1 MSFAIITLSILDYIP
16 NNINYNNFSFIFQSD
31 KKDFE
36 EEITYQNSNSIE
48 HKTAI
53 KKRDIRYSIKVNRN
67 NNLIGICEFPLS
79 YNNLLSKKEEVFEKL
94 LTITMT
100 DNTKRSIFGNNNYN
114 NNIKILV
121 HADIQYSNLKQ
132 SHSLPKNEMKK
143 KINSPNYNKKNNV
156 DNQKEINKK
165 EKKDFKKDIK
175 LKKNNIYSNINN
187 SISNKNYV
195 KNNSGSKQIEKEINL
210 SNFNES
216 IPEDDDSV
224 INEELTKKILPINNN
239 FINFMTN
246 FQKENPLMLLNNF
259 NINSNQNL
267 NDFKLYTKEI
277 IQKLFEYQNKYYILL
292 KELLDKNLF
301 LKKELIKT
309 NEKFRN
315 IIKKNNKLNYIS
327 ENSTVRKE
335 IIVNLH
341 RNENYHIQLILPLKY
356 NELNLYKFLFNDN
369 NTLNNNNIKNNNKI
383 NSNGEYIEEN
393 NEDNGN
399 YNLILNLCIKLLKNI
414 NEIYGKNLNDNI
426 LFTENEKNILN
437 KYNILNKEID
447 DDKYKTNK
455 ILENGKKI
463 LYVEIEN
470 NNFDEYDKQLENYL
484 EYFYIKHNNLPKIIF
499 KKISTLNYEFG
510 TQKINIKFEG
520 DDIIRVKYTGGYML
534 LEKFI
539 ELNAP
544 LEEMKSKF
552 NKKNYSKKNSKK

>member
-16 NNINYNNFSFIFQSD
+16 NTINYNNFSFIFQSD
-31 KKDFE
+31 RKDFE
-36 EEITYQNSNSIE
+36 DEITYQNSNSIE
-48 HKTAI
+48 HKTPI
-53 KKRDIRYSIKVNRN
+53 KKKDIRYSIKVNKN
-67 NNLIGICEFPLS
+67 NNLIVICEFPLS
-79 YNNLLSKKEEVFEKL
+79 YNNVLNKKEESFEKL

-114 NNIKILV
+114 NNVKILV

-143 KINSPNYNKKNNV
+143 KINSPNYNKKNNIE
-156 DNQKEINKK
+156 NEKESNKK
-165 EKKDFKKDIK
+165 EKNKKDLK
-175 LKKNNIYSNINN
+175 LKKNNIYTNINN
-187 SISNKNYV
+187 NISNKNYS
-195 KNNSGSKQIEKEINL
+195 KNSSGSKQIEKEINL

-216 IPEDDDSV
+216 IPEDDDDSM

-239 FINFMTN
+239 FINFMNN
-246 FQKENPLMLLNNF
+246 FQKENPLKILNNF
-259 NINSNQNL
+259 NQNNNKNQSL

-277 IQKLFEYQNKYYILL
+277 IQKLFDYQNKYYILL
-292 KELLDKNLF
+292 KELLNKNLY

-356 NELNLYKFLFNDN
+356 NEINLYKYLFNDKN
-369 NTLNNNNIKNNNKI
+369 NLTNNLNNNNKNNNT
-383 NSNGEYIEEN
+383 NGDYFEEN
-393 NEDNGN
+393 NEENGN
-399 YNLILNLCIKLLKNI
+399 YNLVLNLCIKLLKNI

-426 LFTENEKNILN
+426 LFTENEKNILL
-437 KYNILNKEID
+437 KYNILNKEND
-447 DDKYKTNK
+447 DDKYK
-455 ILENGKKI
+455 ENGKKI

-470 NNFDEYDKQLENYL
+470 NNYDEYDKQLENYL

-510 TQKINIKFEG
+510 TQKIIIKFEG
-520 DDIIRVKYTGGYML
+520 NDIIRVKYTGGYML

-552 NKKNYSKKNSKK
+552 NKKNYIKKNSKK

>member
-1 MSFAIITLSILDYIP
+1 MSFALITLSIIDYIP
-16 NNINYNNFSFIFQSD
+16 NTINYNNFSFIFQSD
-31 KKDFE
+31 RKDFE
-36 EEITYQNSNSIE
+36 DEITYQNSNTIE
-48 HKTAI
+48 HKTPI
-53 KKRDIRYSIKVNRN
+53 KKKDIRYSIKVNKN

-79 YNNLLSKKEEVFEKL
+79 YNNVLNKKEESFEKL

-114 NNIKILV
+114 NNVKILV

-156 DNQKEINKK
+156 ESEKDSNKK
-165 EKKDFKKDIK
+165 EKNKKDLK
-175 LKKNNIYSNINN
+175 LKKNNIYTNINN
-187 SISNKNYV
+187 NISNKNYS
-195 KNNSGSKQIEKEINL
+195 KNSSGSKQIEKEINL
-210 SNFNES
+210 SNFNET
-216 IPEDDDSV
+216 IPEDDDSM

-239 FINFMTN
+239 FINFMNN
-246 FQKENPLMLLNNF
+246 FQKENPLKLLNNF
-259 NINSNQNL
+259 NQNNNKNQNL

-277 IQKLFEYQNKYYILL
+277 IQKLFDYQNKYYVLL
-292 KELLDKNLF
+292 KELLNKNLY

-356 NELNLYKFLFNDN
+356 NELNLYKYLFNDKN
-369 NTLNNNNIKNNNKI
+369 NLTNNIKNNNNK
-383 NSNGEYIEEN
+383 NNTNGDYFEEN
-393 NEDNGN
+393 NEENGN

-426 LFTENEKNILN
+426 LFTENEKNILL
-437 KYNILNKEID
+437 KYNILNKEND
-447 DDKYKTNK
+447 DDKYK
-455 ILENGKKI
+455 ENGKKI

-470 NNFDEYDKQLENYL
+470 NNYDEYDKQLENYL

-510 TQKINIKFEG
+510 TQKIIIKFEG

-552 NKKNYSKKNSKK
+552 NKKNYIKKNSKK

>member
-16 NNINYNNFSFIFQSD
+16 NTINYNNFSFIFQSD
-31 KKDFE
+31 RKDFE
-36 EEITYQNSNSIE
+36 DEITYQNSNNIE
-48 HKTAI
+48 HKTPI
-53 KKRDIRYSIKVNRN
+53 KKKDIRYSIKVNKN
-67 NNLIGICEFPLS
+67 NNLIVICEFPLS
-79 YNNLLSKKEEVFEKL
+79 YNNVLNKKEESFEKL

-114 NNIKILV
+114 NNVKILV

-143 KINSPNYNKKNNV
+143 KINSPNYNKKNNIE
-156 DNQKEINKK
+156 NEKESNKK
-165 EKKDFKKDIK
+165 EKNKKDLK
-175 LKKNNIYSNINN
+175 LKKNNIYTNINN
-187 SISNKNYV
+187 NISNKNYS
-195 KNNSGSKQIEKEINL
+195 KNSSGSKQIEKEINL

-216 IPEDDDSV
+216 IPEDDDDSM

-239 FINFMTN
+239 FINFMNN
-246 FQKENPLMLLNNF
+246 FQKENPLKILNNF
-259 NINSNQNL
+259 NQNNNKNQSL

-277 IQKLFEYQNKYYILL
+277 IQKLFDYQNKYYILL
-292 KELLDKNLF
+292 KELLNKNLY

-356 NELNLYKFLFNDN
+356 NEINLYKYLFNDKN
-369 NTLNNNNIKNNNKI
+369 NLTNNLNNNNKNNNT
-383 NSNGEYIEEN
+383 NGDYFEEN
-393 NEDNGN
+393 NEENGN
-399 YNLILNLCIKLLKNI
+399 YNLVLNLCIKLLKNI

-426 LFTENEKNILN
+426 LFTENEKNILL
-437 KYNILNKEID
+437 KYNILNKEND
-447 DDKYKTNK
+447 DDKYK
-455 ILENGKKI
+455 ENGKKI

-470 NNFDEYDKQLENYL
+470 NNYDEYDKQLENYL

-510 TQKINIKFEG
+510 TQKIIIKFEG
-520 DDIIRVKYTGGYML
+520 NDIIRVKYTGGYML

-552 NKKNYSKKNSKK
+552 NKKNYIKKNSKK

>member
-1 MSFAIITLSILDYIP
+1 MSFALITLSIIDYIP
-16 NNINYNNFSFIFQSD
+16 NTINYNNFSFIFQSD
-31 KKDFE
+31 RKDFE
-36 EEITYQNSNSIE
+36 DEITYQNSNTIE
-48 HKTAI
+48 HKTPI
-53 KKRDIRYSIKVNRN
+53 KKKDIRYSIKVNKN

-79 YNNLLSKKEEVFEKL
+79 YNNVLNKKEESFEKL

-114 NNIKILV
+114 NNVKILV

-143 KINSPNYNKKNNV
+143 KINSPIYNKKNNV
-156 DNQKEINKK
+156 ENEKESNKK
-165 EKKDFKKDIK
+165 EKNKKDIK
-175 LKKNNIYSNINN
+175 LKKNNIYTNINN
-187 SISNKNYV
+187 NISNKNYS
-195 KNNSGSKQIEKEINL
+195 KNSSGSKQIEKEINL

-216 IPEDDDSV
+216 IPEDDDDSM

-239 FINFMTN
+239 FINFMNN
-246 FQKENPLMLLNNF
+246 FQKENPLKILNNF
-259 NINSNQNL
+259 NQNNNKNQNL

-277 IQKLFEYQNKYYILL
+277 IQKLFDYQNKYYILL
-292 KELLDKNLF
+292 KELLNKNLY

-356 NELNLYKFLFNDN
+356 NELNLYKYLFNDKN
-369 NTLNNNNIKNNNKI
+369 NLTNNIKNNNNK
-383 NSNGEYIEEN
+383 NNTNGDYFEEN
-393 NEDNGN
+393 NEENGN

-426 LFTENEKNILN
+426 LFTENEKNILL
-437 KYNILNKEID
+437 KYNILNKEND
-447 DDKYKTNK
+447 DDKYK
-455 ILENGKKI
+455 ENGKKI

-470 NNFDEYDKQLENYL
+470 NNYDEYDKQLENYL

-510 TQKINIKFEG
+510 TQKIIIKFEG

-552 NKKNYSKKNSKK
+552 NKKNYIKKNSKK